1 MEIAQTLAL
10 IAATVTTG
18 LVSGLFY
25 GFAISVMP
33 ALRGTGD
40 RTFIDVMQ
48 RVNVAILNGWFVL
61 GYIGALVFTGLAV
74 GLQFGGGNRD
84 AVVPTVAALV
94 CYIASMGVTSRLNI
108 PLNNALEAAG
118 PVDGIA
124 RPEAVR
130 AAFEGAW
137 ARGNVLRTLLCVAAT
152 GLLCWA
158 LVLNGGS

>member
-33 ALRGTGD
+33 ALRGAGD

-48 RVNVAILNGWFVL
+48 RVNVAILNGWFLL

-74 GLQFGGGNRD
+74 GLQFGGGDRD
-84 AVVPTVAALV
+84 AVAPTVAALV
-94 CYIASMGVTSRLNI
+94 CYIASMGVTGRLNI

-118 PVDGIA
+118 PVDVIA

-137 ARGNVLRTLLCVAAT
+137 VRGNVLRTLLCVAAT

-158 LVLNGGS
+158 LALNGGS